1 MPPRCW
7 SVSRYSKM
15 SETEPTRRRWL
26 RLTLNLSAKLNILL
40 LGAMVV
46 IFALLGYL
54 NVRLHR
60 QHLEQ
65 TTLLSA
71 ERVSDVI
78 RHSTTDYMLRNDREG
93 LYHSIQ
99 TMAHE
104 PGMEKIRIFDQEG
117 RITYTTDSVEQNHI
131 VDKTAEACYACHA
144 QSQPLARLNRP
155 DRFRIYRNA
164 AGTRVLGIITPIENQ
179 PSCSNASCHAHPS
192 EQKILGVLDTNLSL
206 AKADVQLAESSR
218 RMIVYT
224 ACALLLIAVLSWFF
238 IWRVIGLPVKALER
252 GTERLAAGDLGYQID
267 VQSHDEIAELA
278 HSFNDMSRQLQAEHN
293 ENLAWTHTLEQ
304 RVEQKTGE
312 LKRAHEHALHTEKMA
327 SIGKMAAVLAHEIN
341 NPLSG
346 ILTYAKLLRKWI
358 ERQEKERLEKDLQ
371 EKGRHDP
378 DHQEIAPDDFAVT
391 RHKEI
396 IDSLDLIASESR
408 RCGDLVKNLL
418 TFSRTTPMNLQ
429 PTNVNQ
435 VIDRSLRLVQHQL
448 DLGGIQVEQRL
459 DPKLPLVL
467 CDAAQIEQVI
477 LALVMNA
484 LDAMPQGGNL
494 WLTTSFSHEHSQIRV
509 VVRDDGSGIPPEILP
524 RIFEPFLTTKE
535 TGRGVGLGLAI
546 SHSILER
553 HNGNIEVQS
562 EPGRGTT
569 FTLTLPWDAAKEA
582 GSPADAATVAP
593 SPNEIVTTASGR

>member
-1 MPPRCW
+1 MQ
-7 SVSRYSKM
+7 
-15 SETEPTRRRWL
+15 ETEPTRSRWT
-26 RLTLNLSAKLNILL
+26 RLTLTLSAKLNILL

-65 TTLLSA
+65 STLLSA
-71 ERVSDVI
+71 ERVSDI
-78 RHSTTDYMLRNDREG
+78 IKHSTTDYMLRNNREG
-93 LYHSIQ
+93 LYRSIQ
-99 TMAHE
+99 TMAAE

-117 RITYTTDSVEQNHI
+117 RITYTTDSAEERHV

-164 AGTRVLGIITPIENQ
+164 AGARVLGIITPIENQ
-179 PSCSNASCHAHPS
+179 PACSNAACHAHPA
-192 EQKILGVLDTNLSL
+192 EQRILGVLDTNLSL
-206 AKADVQLAESSR
+206 AKTDVQVAESSR
-218 RMIVYT
+218 RMIAYT
-224 ACALLLIAVLSWFF
+224 GCALLLIAVLSWFF
-238 IWRVIGLPVKALER
+238 VWEVVGRPVKALER

-267 VQSHDEIAELA
+267 VRSKDEIGELA
-278 HSFNDMSRQLQAEHN
+278 SSFNGMSRQLQAEHN
-293 ENLAWTHTLEQ
+293 ENLTWTHSLEQ
-304 RVEQKTGE
+304 RVEQKTRE
-312 LKRAHEHALHTEKMA
+312 LTRAHEHALHTEKMA

-358 ERQEKERLEKDLQ
+358 DRDDAGRSHRQE
-371 EKGRHDP
+371 
-378 DHQEIAPDDFAVT
+378 IC
-391 RHKEI
+391 
-396 IDSLDLIASESR
+396 DSLDLIASESR

-429 PTNVNQ
+429 PANLNQ
-435 VIDRSLRLVQHQL
+435 VVERSLRLVQHQL
-448 DLGGIQVEQRL
+448 DLAGIQVQPQL
-459 DPKLPLVL
+459 DPDLPPVV

-484 LDAMPQGGNL
+484 LDALPQGGNL
-494 WLTTSFSHEHSQIRV
+494 WLSTSFGHEPNCARI
-509 VVRDDGSGIPPEILP
+509 VVRDDGSGIPPEILS

-562 EPGRGTT
+562 EEGRGTT
-569 FTLTLPWDAAKEA
+569 FTVTLPWDAEREK
-582 GSPADAATVAP
+582 VAP
-593 SPNEIVTTASGR
+593 SPANEIAATASGR

>member
-1 MPPRCW
+1 MQ
-7 SVSRYSKM
+7 
-15 SETEPTRRRWL
+15 ETEPTRNRWL
-26 RLTLNLSAKLNILL
+26 RLTLTLSAKLNILL

-65 TTLLSA
+65 NTLLSA

-78 RHSTTDYMLRNDREG
+78 KHSTTEYMLRNDREG

-99 TMAHE
+99 TMAAE
-104 PGMEKIRIFDQEG
+104 PGIEKIRIFDQEG
-117 RITYTTDSVEQNHI
+117 RITYTTDAAEQNHV

-164 AGTRVLGIITPIENQ
+164 TRARVLGIITPIENQ
-179 PSCSNASCHAHPS
+179 PACSNAACHAHPA
-192 EQKILGVLDTNLSL
+192 EQRILGVLDTNLSL
-206 AKADVQLAESSR
+206 AKTDVQVAESSR
-218 RMIVYT
+218 RMIAYT
-224 ACALLLIAVLSWFF
+224 GCALLLIAVVSWFF
-238 IWRVIGLPVKALER
+238 VWQVVGRPVKALER
-252 GTERLAAGDLGYQID
+252 GTERLAAGDLGYQIE
-267 VQSHDEIAELA
+267 VHSNDEIGELA
-278 HSFNDMSRQLQAEHN
+278 NSFNSMSRQLQAERN
-293 ENLAWTHTLEQ
+293 ENVSWTHTLEE
-304 RVEQKTGE
+304 RVEHKTRE

-346 ILTYAKLLRKWI
+346 ILTYAKLLHKWI
-358 ERQEKERLEKDLQ
+358 DRDDG
-371 EKGRHDP
+371 GRNH
-378 DHQEIAPDDFAVT
+378 HQEIC
-391 RHKEI
+391 
-396 IDSLDLIASESR
+396 DSLDLIASESR

-429 PTNVNQ
+429 ATNLNQ
-435 VIDRSLRLVQHQL
+435 VVDRSLRLVQHQL
-448 DLGGIQVEQRL
+448 DLAGIQVQPQL
-459 DPKLPLVL
+459 DPDLPPVL
-467 CDAAQIEQVI
+467 CDAAQIEQVL

-494 WLTTSFSHEHSQIRV
+494 WLTTSFGHEPNQVRI

-553 HNGNIEVQS
+553 HNGSIEVQS
-562 EPGRGTT
+562 EAGRGTT
-569 FTLTLPWDAAKEA
+569 FTVTLPWDADSEKIAR
-582 GSPADAATVAP
+582 SPA
-593 SPNEIVTTASGR
+593 NEIAASASGR